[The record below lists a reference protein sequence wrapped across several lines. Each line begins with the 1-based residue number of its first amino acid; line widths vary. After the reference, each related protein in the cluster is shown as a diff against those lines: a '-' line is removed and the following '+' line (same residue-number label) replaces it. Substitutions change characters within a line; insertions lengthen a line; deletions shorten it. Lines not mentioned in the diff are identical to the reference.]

1 VPTLLTDDG
10 AADLGDAQAVV
21 RDGTMRVGPDVLPG
35 AIGWELKPEGLCRG
49 DVCIPTRSRPELVV
63 DGRVDLAVVADLMA
77 RPFVVEA
84 AAGVAVLGESAT
96 ARAEQLAA
104 RHVDDFEL
112 PDAFGA
118 PFRWSSLGRKKK
130 VLVAWASW

>member
-1 VPTLLTDDG
+1 MPTLLTDDG
-10 AADLGDAQAVV
+10 VADLTDAQAVV
-21 RDGTMRVGPDVLPG
+21 RDGSMHVAPEVLPG
-35 AIGWELKPEGLCRG
+35 AIGWELKPQGLCRG
-49 DVCIPTRSRPELVV
+49 DICIPTRARPDLLV

-84 AAGVAVLGESAT
+84 AAGAAVLGESAA

-112 PDAFGA
+112 RDVSGN

>member
-1 VPTLLTDDG
+1 VPTLLTDNG
-10 AADLGDAQAVV
+10 VADLTDAQAVV
-21 RDGTMRVGPDVLPG
+21 RAGTMHVTPEVLPD
-35 AIGWELKPEGLCRG
+35 AIGWELKPQGLCRG
-49 DVCIPTRSRPELVV
+49 DVCIPTRSRPDLLV
-63 DGRVDLAVVADLMA
+63 DGRIDLAVVADVTA

-96 ARAEQLAA
+96 ARAEQLAT

-112 PDAFGA
+112 RDAFGN